1 MVANLSTGAILN
13 STIEGY
19 MGVASG
25 TNTLTVNPS
34 PMPLLAY
41 TTNALLMVQAGG
53 ANSVTNPTINI
64 SGLGAKTIVKRA
76 STALAANDY
85 ISGMLML
92 LRYNGTN
99 MQLLNPVVP

>member
-1 MVANLSTGAILN
+1 MVANLSTGAVLN
-13 STIEGY
+13 STIEGF
-19 MGVASG
+19 MGTASG
-25 TNTLTVNPS
+25 TDTITVNPS

-53 ANSVTNPTINI
+53 NNATTTPTINI
-64 SGLGAKTIVKRA
+64 NSLGAKTIVKRA
-76 STALAANDY
+76 STALAAGD
-85 ISGMLML
+85 IVSGMLML